1 MKFANLCIV
10 ASLAIGS
17 LGSSSPAHA
26 DLNATLIPLDAYQL
40 GTDGFIT
47 FGTVVTARTNLN
59 SIWASASYRIECSDP
74 AIRPALS
81 GGRGGSSN
89 GLLGPRSITMTA
101 PEWLPAVQELP
112 GWQAVMG
119 GTLVS
124 CVHTNTGHA
133 KTNILPI
140 GGGGT
145 TIPIGGDAWEDSK
158 QITFTVMKPGTS
170 FGGGC
175 IM

>member
-1 MKFANLCIV
+1 VKIITATMTASITAIALCI
-10 ASLAIGS
+10 AL
-17 LGSSSPAHA
+17 PARA
-26 DLNATLIPLDAYQL
+26 DINADLIPLPAVQL
-40 GTDGFIT
+40 GTDGFIS
-47 FGTVVTARTNLN
+47 FGTVVTATTNIN
-59 SIWASASYRIECSDP
+59 SIWASANYRIECSDP

-81 GGRGGSSN
+81 GGRGWSN
-89 GLLGPRSITMTA
+89 NGIRGPRSITVTA

-124 CVHTNTGHA
+124 CVHTSIGYA

-140 GGGGT
+140 GSGGT
-145 TIPIGGDAWEDSK
+145 TIPIGGDSWEETETN
-158 QITFTVMKPGTS
+158 TFTVMKPGTS